1 MHYFRTRNYEIC
13 RLGSNS
19 NAAVR
24 PVEAHQPD
32 VVLMGIAMPGL
43 NGLEATKHMAREQC
57 RA

>member
-1 MHYFRTRNYEIC
+1 
-13 RLGSNS
+13 LGSNC

-32 VVLMGIAMPGL
+32 VVLMDIAMPGV